1 MRESD
6 ARQDGS
12 DGPSFGRTLLG
23 DLTTFPSY
31 AELARTMLAGPQ
43 RGSLTVGS
51 SPVAASHPVGLRLAT
66 TARDLHVDGDLDLD
80 PASDAP
86 VPVRIDLT
94 GSAFDVLAARR
105 STIALRVHATARPLV
120 QHGRPSPPS
129 DPHAAAVVRIR
140 HLVVSTDTVPMAWV
154 TADELAAAQPD
165 PVLSVA
171 VEVLDRLNS
180 AHAAAVHRLG
190 ERHRSSHSRAV
201 AIDRYGVTLALNASC
216 DVLARLAFDRAGG
229 TPASLD
235 AAVDAVL
242 RLAEAT
248 PAT

>member
-1 MRESD
+1 MTVASD
-6 ARQDGS
+6 AALEGDVQ
-12 DGPSFGRTLLG
+12 PYVERTLLG

-51 SPVAASHPVGLRLAT
+51 PPAAAHPVGLRLAT

-80 PASDAP
+80 PASDTP
-86 VPVRIDLT
+86 VPVSIDLT

-120 QHGRPSPPS
+120 QHGRPSPPV
-129 DPHAAAVVRIR
+129 DPDAAVVVRIR

-165 PVLSVA
+165 PVLPVA
-171 VEVLDRLNS
+171 VEALDRLNS
-180 AHAAAVHRLG
+180 AHADAVRRLG
-190 ERHRSSHSRAV
+190 ERHRASHSRAV
-201 AIDRYGVTLALNASC
+201 AIDRYGVTLALGASC
-216 DVLARLAFDRAGG
+216 DVLARLAFDRAGAA
-229 TPASLD
+229 PASLD

-242 RLAEAT
+242 RLADA
-248 PAT
+248 PSAV